1 MSVEN
6 DDTLLLKKIKKRGI
20 CMEYR
25 VNQRTGDRI
34 SVIGIGSSYFSEMSE
49 KEARQT
55 LELAY
60 EKGVNYIDMAAASVE
75 CFDYYGKELERVRG
89 EMLYQVHF
97 GADYATG
104 KYGWTTR
111 KETVKRSV
119 DWQLERLRTDYIDY
133 GFIHCLDA
141 ESDWKAYQK
150 HGVLEYLLQMKEQ
163 GIVRH
168 IGLSSHTPELVNLAL
183 DEGLVDMVMFSIN
196 PAYDYKKGEYA
207 NGTPDERMEL
217 YRRCQR
223 DGVGISVMKAFSGG
237 QLLDER
243 TSPLGKALTQYQC
256 LQYALDKPGVLTVI
270 PGVRDQKDLEQL
282 LGFLDASEE
291 ERDYSVIGSLTPKE
305 AAGKCVYCNHCHPCP
320 AGLDIALINKYYDL
334 TKAGDTMAAGHY
346 QKLEKKASDCSQCGH
361 CNRRCPFKVDQMKRM
376 REIAEYFHM

>member
-1 MSVEN
+1 
-6 DDTLLLKKIKKRGI
+6 
-20 CMEYR
+20 MEYR
-25 VNQRTGDRI
+25 INQRTKDRI

-49 KEARQT
+49 KEARET
-55 LELAY
+55 LELAC

-75 CFDYYGKELERVRG
+75 CFDYYGKELEKVRDQ
-89 EMLYQVHF
+89 MLYQVHF
-97 GADYATG
+97 GADYSSG

-111 KETVKRSV
+111 KEAVKRSV
-119 DWQLERLRTDYIDY
+119 DWQLGKLRTDYIDY

-141 ESDWKAYQK
+141 ESDWNAYREN
-150 HGVLEYLLQMKEQ
+150 GVLQYLLQMKEQ
-163 GIVRH
+163 GVVRH

-196 PAYDYKKGEYA
+196 PAYDYKKGDYA

-243 TSPLGKALTQYQC
+243 PTSPLGKALTQYQC

-270 PGVRDQKDLEQL
+270 PGVRDRKDLEYL
-282 LGFLDASEE
+282 LGFLDAPEE
-291 ERDYSVIGSLTPKE
+291 ERDYSVIGSLTNE
-305 AAGKCVYCNHCHPCP
+305 SEGKCVYCNHCHPCP

-334 TKAGDTMAAGHY
+334 AKAGDAMAEGHY
-346 QKLEKKASDCSQCGH
+346 RKLEKNASDCIQCGH

-376 REIAEYFHM
+376 KEIAEYFS